1 MHNNIDFINNRQGDR
16 LEVHEDVEHEFK
28 DYFQDILCEPPGD
41 RNQAIHSV
49 TQHIP
54 KIITAKHNNM
64 LLRPVTLQEV
74 EEEMALLKDGKAL
87 GSDGFTTNFFHAFW
101 EQIKT
106 KV

>member
-1 MHNNIDFINNRQGDR
+1 MHNNIAFVNNRQGDR

-28 DYFQDILCEPPGD
+28 EYFQDILREPPGD

-54 KIITAKHNNM
+54 KIITAEHNNM

-74 EEEMALLKDGKAL
+74 EEVMTQLKDGKAP
-87 GSDGFTTNFFHAFW
+87 GPDGFTANFFHTF
-101 EQIKT
+101 
-106 KV
+106 